1 MTQKRVSDSTELNI
15 SIFRERF
22 IKLREEHKMS
32 QAQFAVFLG
41 IPSGSVGG
49 YENGTKFPNG
59 KTLFTIATKCEVSAD
74 YLLGLQDNPVL
85 KEDLKMICNYTGL
98 SKEAVKRL
106 HWITNRIN
114 GKEIT
119 EIISSLI
126 VPDENARFMN
136 DLTFISGAL
145 YCYGKGYTELI
156 EKMRSIYS
164 SLNDLP
170 IEKVREISVSF
181 EKERKQ
187 TKTDYYDVFELFK
200 KLVDDYIKTHINTP
214 EKYAVYKDFWQAIS
228 NREEETQ

>member
-98 SKEAVKRL
+98 SGKAVEVLAFLKESGNVEN
-106 HWITNRIN
+106 IETIN
-114 GKEIT
+114 K
-119 EIISSLI
+119 II
-126 VPDENARFMN
+126 E
-136 DLTFISGAL
+136 
-145 YCYGKGYTELI
+145 
-156 EKMRSIYS
+156 SIYPKA
-164 SLNDLP
+164 LEWLG
-170 IEKVREISVSF
+170 IAEISEDERNNLFSALTWYLSSAF
-181 EKERKQ
+181 ESNTDKIHVTKSGKIKDYNSTSREY
-187 TKTDYYDVFELFK
+187 TKTAFADTDDLKGLFEINSGEIVEQVLLNKIIEELK
-200 KLVDDYIKTHINTP
+200 K
-214 EKYAVYKDFWQAIS
+214 EK
-228 NREEETQ
+228 RR